1 MGIIKNIKLSKL
13 NKRIECINNIQDST
27 ERINKCSE
35 LFIDILKNETLY
47 LVASPKTTE
56 DEWKSGKFMP
66 FIAEGS
72 EENQYYLRVF
82 TDKDLAI
89 ACARKIEAIS
99 KVNTE
104 LVSEISAVQLVSV
117 VNDYFIM
124 GIDGVLLNDGEAFIS
139 LKCEKFLEIACNDA
153 LNIPDKFNKDF
164 VNTIKA
170 IYDIAKKR
178 VRIVAPVKYFEDITT
193 DDVLSG
199 RGQLYTFSDE
209 LLLLDYYDKY
219 KVENI
224 FKEKVY
230 WVDLNIEM
238 FYSIVEVALFRNVK
252 NIKIVY
258 RNIEVNG
265 SPDQILE
272 LLKSV
277 GFKGYS

>member
-1 MGIIKNIKLSKL
+1 MSIIKNIKLSKL

-47 LVASPKTTE
+47 LVASPKTSE

-89 ACARKIEAIS
+89 ACARKIESIS

-104 LVSEISAVQLVSV
+104 LVSEISALELVSV

-139 LKCEKFLEIACNDA
+139 IKCEKFLEIACNDA

-178 VRIVAPVKYFEDITT
+178 VRIVAPAKYFEDITT

-199 RGQLYTFSDE
+199 SGQLYTFSDE

-230 WVDLNIEM
+230 WVDMNIEM

-258 RNIEVNG
+258 RNIEANG